1 MTAWPRR
8 KPRRIVILAFPG
20 VQPLDVIGP
29 AEVFAGADGLAGG
42 GAYTVE
48 VVAKDPGPIATRG
61 GGYSLVPK
69 TTTARCRG
77 PIDTLVVAG
86 GFGVAEA
93 ENDAEL
99 IRWIRSAARR
109 SRRVTSVCSGSFL
122 LARAGLLEGRTVTTH
137 WASTAE
143 LARRHPELKVDP
155 KPIFVRDGDVWTSAG
170 VTSGMDLSLALV
182 EEDLGRKIAMEV
194 ARWLVLFLQR
204 PGGQAQFSSHLETQL
219 AERRPLRELQSWIA
233 DNLDADLRVESLAER
248 AVDEPAQLR
257 PLLPAR
263 DRDDTRGL
271 RRGAPSRAR
280 PPAAR
285 GGLGPR
291 RARRR
296 PVRLRHAGDDAPR
309 LRPPGR
315 VVPRRVPVPL
325 PAHTRHQWPDTSDQ
339 RGDTVQ
345 IAYLLYDRFTALDI
359 TGPHDVLNSV
369 PGNESVFV
377 AEHTGPIRN
386 ESDTL
391 SMVADARLDEVPEP
405 DIVVVPGGFGNRML
419 LEHEPLHDWIRS
431 VHETSAWTTSVCT
444 GSLLLAAAGLLDGAP
459 ATTHWLARDRLA
471 ELGAKPVPDR
481 VVEHGKIVTAA
492 GVSSGIDM
500 ALHLVR
506 KINGEQIAQAV
517 QLGIEYDPQPPL
529 DAGAPEKAPP
539 EVVELVT
546 AAFAARESAGVPE

>member
-1 MTAWPRR
+1 
-8 KPRRIVILAFPG
+8 
-20 VQPLDVIGP
+20 
-29 AEVFAGADGLAGG
+29 
-42 GAYTVE
+42 
-48 VVAKDPGPIATRG
+48 
-61 GGYSLVPK
+61 
-69 TTTARCRG
+69 
-77 PIDTLVVAG
+77 
-86 GFGVAEA
+86 
-93 ENDAEL
+93 
-99 IRWIRSAARR
+99 
-109 SRRVTSVCSGSFL
+109 
-122 LARAGLLEGRTVTTH
+122 
-137 WASTAE
+137 
-143 LARRHPELKVDP
+143 
-155 KPIFVRDGDVWTSAG
+155 
-170 VTSGMDLSLALV
+170 
-182 EEDLGRKIAMEV
+182 
-194 ARWLVLFLQR
+194 
-204 PGGQAQFSSHLETQL
+204 
-219 AERRPLRELQSWIA
+219 
-233 DNLDADLRVESLAER
+233 
-248 AVDEPAQLR
+248 
-257 PLLPAR
+257 
-263 DRDDTRGL
+263 
-271 RRGAPSRAR
+271 
-280 PPAAR
+280 
-285 GGLGPR
+285 
-291 RARRR
+291 
-296 PVRLRHAGDDAPR
+296 
-309 LRPPGR
+309 
-315 VVPRRVPVPL
+315 
-325 PAHTRHQWPDTSDQ
+325 
-339 RGDTVQ
+339 VQ

-391 SMVADARLDEVPEP
+391 TMVADARLDEVPEP

-471 ELGAKPVPDR
+471 ELGATPVPDR

-506 KINGEQIAQAV
+506 RINGEQIAQAV